1 MQTQREQK
9 HPKERG
15 GGDSAKWSQIGL
27 KLYTTVQQGHILS
40 SLIFSATKIQKS
52 ISCENLSL
60 YLDLVRQDENDKLPK
75 SVNGDYRLLNK
86 SQSSCAET
94 NDLIPPCPPQ
104 NFVLDNEFSC
114 ISSGH

>member
-60 YLDLVRQDENDKLPK
+60 YLDLARQDEKDELP
-75 SVNGDYRLLNK
+75 SVL
-86 SQSSCAET
+86 Q
-94 NDLIPPCPPQ
+94 DLIPICFLLHKSFYL
-104 NFVLDNEFSC
+104 NDNIANSVSEF
-114 ISSGH
+114 